1 MNALRINDKLAF
13 ILFFGLICSLLAG
26 CTAPVKNVEPEIT
39 AAPPPPPPPPPLPL
53 VSRFP
58 PEVIDA
64 AYAST
69 AASTKSTAP
78 IVSSATAPGR
88 PTTTSAQTSGQ
99 IALTA
104 GIEHYKNSQY
114 TQAISKLQQAV
125 DLSNGDYTTQVTAYK
140 YMSFSMCVNGKR
152 TPCRQSFDK
161 LLRLDSNFELSPAEA
176 GHPSWGPVFRQ
187 AKAAAI
193 K

>member
-1 MNALRINDKLAF
+1 MNSLRINNKLAL
-13 ILFFGLICSLLAG
+13 ILLISLICSLLSG
-26 CTAPVKNVEPEIT
+26 CTTPVKNVEPEIT
-39 AAPPPPPPPPPLPL
+39 APPPPPPPPPL

-58 PEVIDA
+58 QEVINA

-69 AASTKSTAP
+69 AAGAKSTAP
-78 IVSSATAPGR
+78 VVGGASSPGSS
-88 PTTTSAQTSGQ
+88 TTSSGQ

-187 AKAAAI
+187 AKSAAI